1 VALWNEKR
9 AKVEP
14 IRDLTLFEMDPLPV
28 ILVSLWSEA
37 EALFPN
43 SATHFL
49 GEKLSRPSD
58 ILGLLSHGRQNYL
71 ELVP

>member
-1 VALWNEKR
+1 MT
-9 AKVEP
+9 EP
-14 IRDLTLFEMDPLPV
+14 RDPLPV
-28 ILVSLWSEA
+28 FLVPPWSEA

-43 SATHFL
+43 CATHFL
-49 GEKLSRPSD
+49 GAKLSRPSD